1 MEIWP
6 HGDHKKL
13 LIGLADRR
21 VFKRYQSILKMTTL
35 AVRVETPLWHQLR
48 PTPVFY
54 NISDKFYFQRQNKT
68 FGDCAMNNHN
78 VTAHMMRSFF
88 QGVPLTHLILPEW
101 TTDLLSN
108 QLQLS
113 TCFPSYNIPVFADAN
128 KTKQW
133 FFTLKVCIY
142 E

>member
-1 MEIWP
+1 MKAVNQSWKFGHAETTRSYS
-6 HGDHKKL
+6 
-13 LIGLADRR
+13 IGLADRR

-35 AVRVETPLWHQLR
+35 ASITYQTNFTFKGTMWLLET
-48 PTPVFY
+48 
-54 NISDKFYFQRQNKT
+54 
-68 FGDCAMNNHN
+68 AMNNHN

-88 QGVPLTHLILPEW
+88 QGVSLTHLILPEW

-108 QLQLS
+108 QLQPP
-113 TCFPSYNIPVFADAN
+113 TCFPSYDIPVFADAN